1 MNHYMIKILIADDH
15 PVVRRGLKQILADFP
30 DMAVEGEAG
39 DGYEVLDKVTQGD
52 YDLVLLDV
60 SMPKINGIDIL
71 NIWAREGRQRPKV
84 LVLSIYPEEQYAI
97 RALKAGALGYVTKN
111 TAPTELVTAIRKVA
125 FGDKYV
131 SPSLA
136 EKLAGYLNVDTGKQ
150 LHDMLSNRELQVL
163 TMIARGKTAKEI
175 SSELV
180 LSIKTV
186 STYRARLLEKLQ
198 LKNNAQIMQ
207 YAMQNQ
213 LLEQ

>member
-1 MNHYMIKILIADDH
+1 MIKIIIADDH
-15 PVVRRGLKQILADFP
+15 PIVRNGLKQILNESKNIIIEDEASS
-30 DMAVEGEAG
+30 GE
-39 DGYEVLDKVTQGD
+39 ELLEKLSLKKF
-52 YDLVLLDV
+52 DLVLLDI
-60 SMPKINGIDIL
+60 SMPGRSGIETLKQIKHDNKNLPVLIL
-71 NIWAREGRQRPKV
+71 
-84 LVLSIYPEEQYAI
+84 SMHPEEQYAI

-186 STYRARLLEKLQ
+186 ATYRARLLEKLQ

>member
-1 MNHYMIKILIADDH
+1 MNRHMINILIADDH
-15 PVVRRGLKQILADFP
+15 PVVRRGLRQILADFP

-39 DGYEVLDKVTQGD
+39 DGYEVLDKVSQGD
-52 YDLVLLDV
+52 YDLVLLDI
-60 SMPKINGIDIL
+60 SMPKLNGIDIL
-71 NIWAREGRQRPKV
+71 GIWAREGRLRPKV

-125 FGDKYV
+125 SGNKYV

-136 EKLAGYLNVDTGKQ
+136 VKLAGYLKVDAGKQ
-150 LHDMLSNRELQVL
+150 IHEMLSNRELQVL
-163 TMIARGKTAKEI
+163 TMIAGGKTAKEI
-175 SSELV
+175 SSDLN
-180 LSIKTV
+180 LSKRTV
-186 STYRARLLEKLQ
+186 ATYRARLLEKLQ

-207 YAMQNQ
+207 YAMQNR